1 MSTDLT
7 LTLYPFPGT
16 HHDAAPLYFYWYAD
30 TPEELEVRD
39 DLGLVI
45 DNLPMRMSNSLLLL
59 TGQGPIKDYITW
71 TVEDYC
77 ADHGI
82 NPADCSEEWGT
93 PT

>member
-1 MSTDLT
+1 MSTDIS

-16 HHDAAPLYFYWYAD
+16 HHDAAPVSFYWYAD
-30 TPEELEVRD
+30 TPDELEVRD
-39 DLGLVI
+39 ERGLVI
-45 DNLPMRMSNSLLLL
+45 DNLLVQR
-59 TGQGPIKDYITW
+59 GQGPIKSYITW

-77 ADHGI
+77 AEHGI

>member
-1 MSTDLT
+1 MSTNLC

-16 HHDAAPLYFYWYAD
+16 HQDAAPVYFYWYAD
-30 TPEELEVRD
+30 TPDELEVRD
-39 DLGLVI
+39 DRGLVI
-45 DNLPMRMSNSLLLL
+45 DNLLVQR
-59 TGQGPIKDYITW
+59 GQGPIKDYITW

>member
-1 MSTDLT
+1 MSTNLC

-16 HHDAAPLYFYWYAD
+16 HHDAAPVYFYWYAD
-30 TPEELEVRD
+30 TPDELEVRD
-39 DLGLVI
+39 ERGLVI
-45 DNLPMRMSNSLLLL
+45 DSVPLCR
-59 TGQGPIKDYITW
+59 GEGPIQAYITAA
-71 TVEDYC
+71 TEDYC